1 MAKKILLSIYKPP
14 KQNNNFFL
22 HWLSER
28 FDFYLKSYE
37 NIWIFSDFNVQPSR
51 RHFVFEKK
59 ANLENVIKNLIC
71 FKSSNDLK
79 TQNWKNFMSSFMDR
93 ARLP

>member
-28 FDFYLKSYE
+28 FDFYLKVMK
-37 NIWIFSDFNVQPSR
+37 IFEYFLILMYNLRDDILFS
-51 RHFVFEKK
+51 KK
-59 ANLENVIKNLIC
+59 KQI
-71 FKSSNDLK
+71 
-79 TQNWKNFMSSFMDR
+79 
-93 ARLP
+93 